1 MTSSR
6 SDAHVATPV
15 RFVSRGFLASMV
27 RPLVAYVIAPRCAH
41 IDGVPTMCCLAMS
54 DVVWGSSDVA
64 SPAFYIVCCL
74 SALHR
79 SHHLPSGNPALR
91 RPEYRAGR
99 RPAAT
104 WTERVWP
111 EVQEAVIYRT
121 AARHAQGPH
130 GIRVWARRRQ
140 ISAGSRVVDVARS
153 AERTCDRAGAG
164 GARARM
170 VRIERSR

>member
-15 RFVSRGFLASMV
+15 RFVSTGFLASMV

-74 SALHR
+74 SAFIDHMIYLLAIR
-79 SHHLPSGNPALR
+79 PCEGRNTAL
-91 RPEYRAGR
+91 
-99 RPAAT
+99 
-104 WTERVWP
+104 
-111 EVQEAVIYRT
+111 
-121 AARHAQGPH
+121 
-130 GIRVWARRRQ
+130 
-140 ISAGSRVVDVARS
+140 
-153 AERTCDRAGAG
+153 G
-164 GARARM
+164 GALLPPRPSASGR
-170 VRIERSR
+170 